1 MEVRSG
7 QTSCLKYNLDE
18 QTMKVLSANT
28 MSFKDAKR
36 MMRDIENVL
45 KMAQPAANSSPD
57 DLSLSDPP
65 WFFRKF
71 FGWQNII
78 KKAT

>member
-7 QTSCLKYNLDE
+7 QTSYLKYNLDK
-18 QTMKVLSANT
+18 QTMKVLSVDT
-28 MSFKDAKR
+28 MSFKDAKH

-45 KMAQPAANSSPD
+45 KMGQPAVNSSPD

-65 WFFRKF
+65 WILRKL
-71 FGWQNII
+71 FGWQSII
-78 KKAT
+78 KRA

>member
-7 QTSCLKYNLDE
+7 QTSCLKYNLDK
-18 QTMKVLSANT
+18 QTMKVLSVDT
-28 MSFKDAKR
+28 MSFKDAKH

-45 KMAQPAANSSPD
+45 KMGQPAVNSSPD

-65 WFFRKF
+65 WILRKL
-71 FGWQNII
+71 FGWQSII
-78 KKAT
+78 KRA